1 MGYQPK
7 SPFPSKIKYPT
18 FNSSMST
25 FSKRAAC
32 LVVTFQISAL
42 IAVSGAET
50 VSPVQVTTFQA
61 NLGQMI
67 TRSRTVNLTIAA
79 TSSKGA
85 VKYMQ
90 LGDSARGVF
99 GAEQPYKKA
108 ISYSFPETATGRHF
122 IAAIFKD
129 SAGNKSNQANITLDI
144 IPDLPYQPALVTGS
158 NPGVSIRRGNYAFTQ
173 LADTVHDPGNPIVQF
188 STSLGEILIQ
198 LAPLKAPLT
207 VANFLSYVDNNNYD
221 NSFFHRSVPGFIIQG
236 GGSFIDTANNYSVTP
251 IESHG
256 TVKNEPGDSNLRGT
270 IATAKVDG
278 DPDSATSEWFFNLA
292 DNSANLDQQNGGF
305 TVFGKVLES
314 SMPTVDGIAAL
325 SVSDQSASI
334 GFNELPLIQVPS
346 GDDTLKL
353 QDLVLIGN
361 ASRFRFSV
369 KKQVAGVKA
378 TIQNNY
384 LVLEPSGKPTIAN
397 SSIMIRAIAPDGR
410 YLDFAVPLDIATNHP
425 MIAKGVGT
433 QSIKI
438 NEDTPINISVP
449 VSNPDN
455 SPLVWD
461 FTNLPTKGDCILLPE
476 AKQGVRV
483 IRYTPHANISGSDS
497 FTLRVLDDDVNPQK
511 RGQDQLKVNITITP
525 INDLPTIIAP
535 PTFEIAG
542 GSTSSFDVEV
552 ADAETPANNL
562 LVTCSASGSVFPSG
576 SVTLQGAGA
585 TRKVQLS
592 PSATTSISSGV
603 VTLRVSDGSK
613 KGTTTRVPVVVS
625 P

>member
-1 MGYQPK
+1 
-7 SPFPSKIKYPT
+7 
-18 FNSSMST
+18 MST
-25 FSKRAAC
+25 FSKRATC
-32 LVVTFQISAL
+32 LVLALQIFGL
-42 IAVSGAET
+42 IAVFGAEI
-50 VSPVQVTTFQA
+50 VSPVGVTTFQA
-61 NLGQMI
+61 NLGEI
-67 TRSRTVNLTIAA
+67 IVRSRTVNLTIAA

-270 IATAKVDG
+270 IAMAKVDQ
-278 DPDSATSEWFFNLA
+278 DTESTKSADSATSEWFFNLA

-314 SMPTVDGIAAL
+314 SMPAVDGIAAL

-378 TIQNNY
+378 TIQNNF
-384 LVLEPSGKPTIAN
+384 LVLEPSGKPTSSN

-410 YLDFAVPLDIATNHP
+410 YLDFSVPLDIATNHP

-438 NEDTPINISVP
+438 NEDTPINISIP

-461 FTNLPTKGDCILLPE
+461 FTDLPTKGDCELLPE

-483 IRYTPHANISGSDS
+483 IRYTPDANISGSDS
-497 FTLRVLDDDVNPQK
+497 FTLRVLDDNVKLQK

-525 INDLPTIIAP
+525 INDLPTITAP
-535 PTFEIAG
+535 PTFQISG

-552 ADAETPANNL
+552 ADAETLANNL
-562 LVTCSASGSVFPSG
+562 VVTCSASGSVFPMG
-576 SVTLQGAGA
+576 SVALQGSGA
-585 TRKVQLS
+585 TRTVRLS
-592 PSATTSISSGV
+592 PSATTNISKGSV
-603 VTLRVSDGSK
+603 ILTVTDSNNKR
-613 KGTTTRVPVVVS
+613 TTTKVAVVVS

>member
-1 MGYQPK
+1 
-7 SPFPSKIKYPT
+7 
-18 FNSSMST
+18 MST
-25 FSKRAAC
+25 FSKRATC
-32 LVVTFQISAL
+32 LVVTLQIFGL
-42 IAVSGAET
+42 IAVFGAEP

-61 NLGQMI
+61 NLGQII

-85 VKYMQ
+85 VKYMR
-90 LGDSARGVF
+90 LGDSARGEF
-99 GAEQPYKKA
+99 GAAQPYKKA
-108 ISYSFPETATGRHF
+108 ISYSFPETATGRHI

-129 SAGNKSNQANITLDI
+129 SAGNESNQANITLDI
-144 IPDLPYQPALVTGS
+144 IPYLPYQPALVSRS

-173 LADTVHDPGNPIVQF
+173 LPDKVLDPGDPIVQL
-188 STSLGEILIQ
+188 STSSGEILIQ
-198 LAPLKAPLT
+198 LAPQKAPLT

-236 GGSFIDTANNYSVTP
+236 GGSFINTANNYSVTP
-251 IESHG
+251 IVSRG

-314 SMPTVDGIAAL
+314 SMPAVDGIAAL

-334 GFNELPLIQVPS
+334 GFKELPLNQVPS

-353 QDLVLIGN
+353 QDLVLISN
-361 ASRFRFSV
+361 ASRFRFSI

-378 TIQNNY
+378 TIQNNF
-384 LVLEPSGKPTIAN
+384 LVLEPSGKPTSSN

-410 YLDFAVPLDIATNHP
+410 YLDFSVPLDIATNHP

-438 NEDTPINISVP
+438 NEDTPINISIP

-461 FTNLPTKGDCILLPE
+461 FTDLPTKGDCELLPE

-483 IRYTPHANISGSDS
+483 IRYTPDANISGSDS
-497 FTLRVLDDDVNPQK
+497 FTLRVLDDNENQQK

-525 INDLPTIIAP
+525 INDLPTITAP
-535 PTFEIAG
+535 PTFQISG

-552 ADAETPANNL
+552 ADAETLVNNL
-562 LVTCSASGSVFPSG
+562 VVACSASGSVFPKG
-576 SVTLQGAGA
+576 SVVLEGSGA
-585 TRKVQLS
+585 TRTVRLS
-592 PSATTSISSGV
+592 PSATTYISKGSVILTVTDSNNKRSTTKVAV
-603 VTLRVSDGSK
+603 VVS
-613 KGTTTRVPVVVS
+613 PVVVS